1 MKDFETIDISGD
13 VGLKIY
19 GESLENLFRNA
30 AVGLYSLITDPSQ
43 LEIKKTITVK
53 ADGDTREGLLIA
65 FLNELI
71 FHFDTDGFM
80 GKNIKIDKV
89 TDNSV
94 EATISGEEF
103 DPDRHEGK
111 LLLKAATYHDVSVEE
126 SEGIWTASVIFDI

>member
-19 GESLENLFRNA
+19 GETLETLFENA
-30 AVGLYSLITDPSQ
+30 AKGLYSLITDPSKV
-43 LEIKKTITVK
+43 ESDSSISVT
-53 ADGDTREGLLIA
+53 AEGDNMESLLIA

-71 FHFDTDGFM
+71 FHFDTNGFM
-80 GKNIKIDKV
+80 GNDVQINRV

-111 LLLKAATYHDVSVEE
+111 LLLKAATYHDVSVEK
-126 SEGIWTASVIFDI
+126 SEGGWTASVIFDI